1 MDLKSL
7 LNKEQYEGAIT
18 VEGPVLILAGAGSG
32 KTRVLTHRMAHMIE
46 DLNIFPYKIL
56 AITFTNKAAK
66 EMQER
71 VQALIGDKANDMWIS
86 TFHST
91 CVRIL
96 RREIEKLG
104 YKKNFTIYDGT
115 DQKTLIKECI
125 KILNINDKEITE
137 QEIMGKISKAKD
149 NMQSADAYYRE
160 NESNFREKKIAEV
173 YIMYQKRLKENNA
186 LDFDDLICK
195 TVELFKK
202 DQETLEFYQRKF
214 QYIMVDEYQDTNGA
228 QYELVTLLAAKHR
241 NICVVGDDDQ
251 CLVEGTL
258 ISTES
263 GTKKIEEL
271 NSNDMVKVASG
282 NGETT
287 ILPINDI
294 SKREYNNEVVKITTT
309 NGKVIKATPNHLT
322 FGKVALEE
330 DRYYVYLMYKKGLGY
345 RIGQTSS
352 IRSRENRKASGLAVR
367 LNGEQADKIWIIKVC
382 NSKED
387 ATYYEQ
393 YYSVKYGIPTI
404 VFNARG
410 RKITLS
416 QEKIN
421 KMFEEINTLDAA
433 EKLMND
439 EYLYKEYPHHL
450 CNAVIRGNSI
460 RKRVNIS
467 FFAGKKSM
475 QRGLYSHRIGLN
487 SSGDES
493 RAKFVEAGFNV
504 RNGER
509 NTYRVETER
518 ALYDEAEEFTRSLV
532 AVENF
537 EILRKAKLSV
547 DKSFMFMP
555 IGSLK
560 TGMIIAINNNGV
572 IEEEKIVSVERELY
586 NGFVYDLNI
595 DKARNYIAND
605 IVVHNCIYQWRG
617 ADIKNILGFEKDYPD
632 AKVIKLEQNYRSKA
646 NILNAA
652 NVVIV
657 NNANRKSK
665 VLRTEQECGSKIK
678 VYRAYSDGD
687 EGTFVA
693 NQIEKIKKEQNK
705 QYKDFAILYR
715 TNAQSRIF
723 EESLRRAAIAYKIV
737 GGTKFYDRK
746 EIKDMLSYLKVLVNP
761 SDSIALRRIIN
772 VPKRGIGDATI
783 QKVLDFAESYELP
796 LWDALSEVRTIPT
809 LTARNCAGI
818 EKFME
823 LMENLMVIS
832 ETVPVSHLIET
843 ILEDTGYIKELE
855 ASKQIE
861 DKSRIENLKELVSD
875 AVDFEK
881 NYEKEKEAGSSEFDI
896 NKTQLEAYLEKVS
909 LVQDTDKL
917 EDEEDE
923 NGSVVLMTIHSAKG
937 LEFPVVFMVGM
948 ENGIFPGQASFN
960 SDAEMEE
967 SRRLCYVG
975 ITRAK
980 ENLFMTSAEVRRV
993 FGRTVAY
1000 PQSDFI
1006 SEIKPELREYV
1017 TITGDS
1023 KDVTTAS
1030 GAGTVNGRFK
1040 PSYSNPHSLRS
1051 NYGTFENRNFG
1062 GVNNS
1067 GSISNK
1073 VSSTSTMTV
1082 AEATI
1087 GRKVKH
1093 DKFGEG
1099 TIITVADVN
1108 GDKKLTIA
1116 FNQQGVKMLMLSM
1129 AKLELL

>member
-7 LNKEQYEGAIT
+7 LNKEQYEGAVT

-71 VQALIGDKANDMWIS
+71 VQALIGDRANDMWIS

-104 YKKNFTIYDGT
+104 YKKNFTIYDGS

-137 QEIMGKISKAKD
+137 QEIIGKISRAKD
-149 NMQSADAYYRE
+149 NMKSADSYYRE
-160 NESNFREKKIAEV
+160 NEYNFREKKIAEV
-173 YIMYQKRLKENNA
+173 YRMYQKRLKENNA

-202 DQETLEFYQRKF
+202 NQETLEFYQRKF

-228 QYELVTLLAAKHR
+228 QYELVKLLAASHR

-251 CLVEGTL
+251 
-258 ISTES
+258 
-263 GTKKIEEL
+263 
-271 NSNDMVKVASG
+271 
-282 NGETT
+282 
-287 ILPINDI
+287 
-294 SKREYNNEVVKITTT
+294 
-309 NGKVIKATPNHLT
+309 
-322 FGKVALEE
+322 
-330 DRYYVYLMYKKGLGY
+330 
-345 RIGQTSS
+345 
-352 IRSRENRKASGLAVR
+352 
-367 LNGEQADKIWIIKVC
+367 
-382 NSKED
+382 
-387 ATYYEQ
+387 
-393 YYSVKYGIPTI
+393 
-404 VFNARG
+404 
-410 RKITLS
+410 
-416 QEKIN
+416 
-421 KMFEEINTLDAA
+421 
-433 EKLMND
+433 
-439 EYLYKEYPHHL
+439 
-450 CNAVIRGNSI
+450 
-460 RKRVNIS
+460 
-467 FFAGKKSM
+467 
-475 QRGLYSHRIGLN
+475 
-487 SSGDES
+487 
-493 RAKFVEAGFNV
+493 
-504 RNGER
+504 
-509 NTYRVETER
+509 
-518 ALYDEAEEFTRSLV
+518 
-532 AVENF
+532 
-537 EILRKAKLSV
+537 
-547 DKSFMFMP
+547 
-555 IGSLK
+555 
-560 TGMIIAINNNGV
+560 
-572 IEEEKIVSVERELY
+572 
-586 NGFVYDLNI
+586 
-595 DKARNYIAND
+595 
-605 IVVHNCIYQWRG
+605 CIYQWRG
-617 ADIKNILGFEKDYPD
+617 ADIKNILGFEKDYPE

-657 NNANRKSK
+657 NNSNRKSK
-665 VLRTEQECGSKIK
+665 VLRTEQEPGGKIK

-746 EIKDMLSYLKVLVNP
+746 EIKDMLSYLKVIVNP

-783 QKVLDFAESYELP
+783 QKVLDFAESYELS

-823 LMENLMVIS
+823 LMENLMMIS

-881 NYEKEKEAGSSEFDI
+881 NYEKEKQSGSGEFDI

-923 NGSVVLMTIHSAKG
+923 NGTVVLMTIHSAKG

-980 ENLFMTSAEVRRV
+980 ETLFMTSAEVRRV

-1017 TITGDS
+1017 TITGDR

-1030 GAGTVNGRFK
+1030 GVGAVNGRFR

-1051 NYGTFENRNFG
+1051 NYGTFENRNFSVG
-1062 GVNNS
+1062 NS
-1067 GSISNK
+1067 LNSISNK
-1073 VSSTSTMTV
+1073 ASSTSTMT
-1082 AEATI
+1082 ASEATI

-1099 TIITVADVN
+1099 TIVAVADVN

-1129 AKLELL
+1129 AKLELF

>member
-7 LNKEQYEGAIT
+7 LNKEQYEGAVT

-71 VQALIGDKANDMWIS
+71 VHALIGDKANDMWIS

-104 YKKNFTIYDGT
+104 YKRNFTIYDSS
-115 DQKTLIKECI
+115 DQKTLVKECM
-125 KILNINDKEITE
+125 KVLSINDKEITE
-137 QEIMGKISKAKD
+137 NEIMSKISKAKD
-149 NMQSADAYYRE
+149 NMQSADSYYRE
-160 NESNFREKKIAEV
+160 HEHNFREKKIAEV
-173 YIMYQKRLKENNA
+173 YKMYQKRLKENNA

-202 DQETLEFYQRKF
+202 NPETLEFYQRKF

-228 QYELVTLLAAKHR
+228 QYEFVTLLAARHR

-251 CLVEGTL
+251 
-258 ISTES
+258 
-263 GTKKIEEL
+263 
-271 NSNDMVKVASG
+271 
-282 NGETT
+282 
-287 ILPINDI
+287 
-294 SKREYNNEVVKITTT
+294 
-309 NGKVIKATPNHLT
+309 
-322 FGKVALEE
+322 
-330 DRYYVYLMYKKGLGY
+330 
-345 RIGQTSS
+345 
-352 IRSRENRKASGLAVR
+352 
-367 LNGEQADKIWIIKVC
+367 
-382 NSKED
+382 
-387 ATYYEQ
+387 
-393 YYSVKYGIPTI
+393 
-404 VFNARG
+404 
-410 RKITLS
+410 
-416 QEKIN
+416 
-421 KMFEEINTLDAA
+421 
-433 EKLMND
+433 
-439 EYLYKEYPHHL
+439 
-450 CNAVIRGNSI
+450 
-460 RKRVNIS
+460 
-467 FFAGKKSM
+467 
-475 QRGLYSHRIGLN
+475 
-487 SSGDES
+487 
-493 RAKFVEAGFNV
+493 
-504 RNGER
+504 
-509 NTYRVETER
+509 
-518 ALYDEAEEFTRSLV
+518 
-532 AVENF
+532 
-537 EILRKAKLSV
+537 
-547 DKSFMFMP
+547 
-555 IGSLK
+555 
-560 TGMIIAINNNGV
+560 
-572 IEEEKIVSVERELY
+572 
-586 NGFVYDLNI
+586 
-595 DKARNYIAND
+595 
-605 IVVHNCIYQWRG
+605 CIYQWRG

-657 NNANRKSK
+657 NNSNRKSK
-665 VLRTEQECGSKIK
+665 VLRTEQDSGSKVK

-723 EESLRRAAIAYKIV
+723 EESLRRSAIAYKIV

-823 LMENLMVIS
+823 LMENLMMIS
-832 ETVPVSHLIET
+832 ETVPVSHLIQT
-843 ILEDTGYIKELE
+843 ILEDTGYIRELE

-917 EDEEDE
+917 EDEENE

-960 SDAEMEE
+960 SDSEMEE

-980 ENLFMTSAEVRRV
+980 ETLFMTSAEVRRV
-993 FGRTVAY
+993 FGRTVSY

-1017 TITGDS
+1017 TMIGENKGSTELLKNKS
-1023 KDVTTAS
+1023 F
-1030 GAGTVNGRFK
+1030 NNRFN
-1040 PSYSNPHSLRS
+1040 SQISNPHSLRS

-1062 GVNNS
+1062 S
-1067 GSISNK
+1067 RSNK
-1073 VSSTSTMTV
+1073 NSMSNKGLGVSNINTSEV
-1082 AEATI
+1082 SI

-1099 TIITVADVN
+1099 TIVAVTDIN

-1116 FNQQGVKMLMLSM
+1116 FNQQGVKNLLLSM
-1129 AKLELL
+1129 AKLEIL